1 MLLSKNIKD
10 KFMAKNVIDQVLEN
24 IFGSWQNYKGSRV
37 REAIQKALKDD
48 DLLIQQLQSGKGSYM
63 VYLGTDAATNI
74 ATVALFASAETYGIY
89 KADPDNHADLIL
101 SSVEIPLG
109 TGGGSAEASTIVKL
123 TNMGAKS
130 ITATKDSDLVAKI
143 RFTSQLYDPSVPGG
157 SVSDTNEEG
166 TLLIETRMQNA
177 SEWKVAA
184 NIAINSQEAANV
196 SAYTEINLAPY
207 CVDGTQSVRMIA
219 TGTSSHKSTP
229 YVIIMVT
236 KTNINVVFQTKWQN
250 PFEYKAVAPTISVPL
265 TITGTISKVLHL
277 KVSSSDGKYS
287 RTYDYSIGTATYTE
301 TPYIAYIDHPKAHGI
316 YNIEAWIT
324 SGDNVK
330 TESVSQNI
338 MCTLSGNTTPL
349 LVLNNIGTFQNW
361 SSVQAFDYAVFNP
374 KADNTDIAFVLT
386 NLETENIIYSETVQN
401 LQNSV
406 ISSLI
411 FDLEVETEDNTNFPA
426 SMSFTSN
433 KVVLRDPLRIVVDN
447 SENFAPTSG
456 ADFFLNPKTRN
467 NSESTPD
474 VIVNAMNGQ
483 QLKATFEG
491 LSFVSDG
498 WLVDENT
505 KARCL
510 RLLDGEKV
518 NISYDAYSDDTAFQG
533 LSIEIDFAT
542 RNVTDENGI
551 LFQMGTPSSIDDN
564 LVGFWLKA
572 QESCFMTLN
581 KRQYETQNWGYESEV
596 RTHAVINIVPNLY
609 NQGVNYVRIFLNGGI
624 KREFVYTDGDSFWQ
638 AVGGTKKTGG
648 IVIAPQG
655 ADIDI
660 YALRIYKKTL
670 SATDIRQN
678 YLASFSTVEEK
689 KDFKEENDIL
699 GETGSISYAKA
710 KEKKNT
716 LLYKGKL
723 PTLANG
729 LKNTT
734 CDVVI
739 NKIND
744 KAHSGTLY
752 HAKITRQGS
761 TSRKYWGEGNL
772 QAVAI
777 DDTSKW
783 IDGNGV
789 DHGWCYQNEDGL
801 PLAVKLVD
809 KRNYA
814 SSMQS
819 HKLGATRLYNDL
831 YKEIVGKN
839 EITSIDGKEN
849 CRVAVYEDPFLVFQ
863 QESEDSEP
871 KFIGLGTFGSGK
883 GDKPTFGY
891 DKQKTPDM
899 LMIEGS
905 DNNPLLTKH
914 QAPWISGDVVYNAD
928 DESYSYGG
936 VTSWDYD
943 MGNLNTITRF
953 ADAFNFI
960 FLHSNRLKVFNGTYS
975 QLKEASPTLD
985 QSYCYWVTKGESGS
999 VRYDMYRWES
1009 ISKTWV
1015 AGGITKN
1022 SDGTYATL
1030 NVKEQMS
1037 SYLPS
1042 DFASHETYL
1051 EWDKVNGDFISAR
1064 LDEFREKV
1072 VTYFHK
1078 QDILF
1083 SMCMI
1088 KFLAGTDN
1096 RAKNTYLWVFS
1107 PTSLIRAMQDDLD
1120 TIISTNNQGQL
1131 TKPYYIEEHD
1141 FMSNGMSYWNGED
1154 NVFYN
1159 LMENAFPADIKS
1171 MMKSILTTMAK
1182 LGGGTLQGCWEKYF
1196 FFVQKYFPVVA
1207 YNEFARIGYEYAKYQ
1222 MELGNYSNDTDP
1234 ITQSLGSQEE
1244 AERQW
1249 VKNRNI
1255 YISSFAGYGE
1265 FDSITP
1271 TTGTYQLIRSLQP
1284 MQTNVTIKTAMWLYP
1299 ALGLGQSGSFTSGR
1313 HKAGDTVSF
1322 DFMSGNDTQYS
1333 ILGANYLSDTGSWA
1347 NRPANGGITFIGS
1360 RLTKLDA
1367 GTDTPSNLKFKITS
1381 ATVSSLRSVRS
1392 IDFHNISTLGNE
1404 IDFTKNTRVESIDI
1418 RGTVVTKVL
1427 LPQQEFL
1434 KSVRLPATINE
1445 IRLDGQRGLTEL
1457 LLEGYSNLQTVY
1469 INQETCPGVNALDII
1484 GNLKESTNLSSLTI
1498 LGIDWTDV
1506 SAETLSF
1513 LLDKK
1518 AKLTG
1523 RVTLSESV
1531 SVDATLKMRMVGM
1544 WGNID
1549 NEKNALYVSYNKVE
1563 IMSASLKGYRYFAKE
1578 GNYALKLH
1586 TTPVTGNDIVYVSW
1600 KMTENHFA
1608 TIDPKTGIITVTEAG
1623 SRDNDDKA
1631 TVTVTLQLSSGKT
1644 LEATTDVYFYAYQ
1657 AQLGDYVFAD
1667 GTYGS
1672 DLSFSDATPIG
1683 VIFYIEPKKREWA
1696 IAVAL
1701 RDYESRVWG
1710 LYNSTDANNGMN
1722 GIILGS
1728 NNNYNVYNLPL
1739 LQEYTNN
1746 VNVSDSTM
1754 RDESNTANDGFK
1766 EYTVLNSISEIG
1778 FEEITQSMWDT
1789 SVGHTTLSEY
1799 FERVGLNVND
1809 MIARGQL
1816 NTLKIIA
1823 HRDYI
1828 LQDTN
1833 VHLDVPKA
1841 TPEKTLAQSL
1851 TECIKK
1857 VQAEHNNA
1865 QKYQQYYYPAASYCN
1880 AYVPALDNDTETL
1893 AEPFT
1898 EGHWFLMSCGEMA
1911 RCSWYAMKGYN
1922 LGVANNIFAQAKA
1935 DFRFEVFSSVQY
1947 WTSSEY
1953 SELNSWNL
1961 NPVSGNLNIYYNKFN
1976 GSRLRPAVAFKL

>member
-1 MLLSKNIKD
+1 MANGLDTKIPDLSTPWEGYLRSRIEEFLKGK
-10 KFMAKNVIDQVLEN
+10 LTEN
-24 IFGSWQNYKGSRV
+24 DAFVKKLQEN
-37 REAIQKALKDD
+37 KA
-48 DLLIQQLQSGKGSYM
+48 SY
-63 VYLGTDAATNI
+63 I
-74 ATVALFASAETYGIY
+74 ATLESDTTTGLVTVGLFASSESYATWLKDKESHG
-89 KADPDNHADLIL
+89 DLLL
-101 SSVEIPLG
+101 SSAEIPMG
-109 TGGGSAEASTIVKL
+109 SGGGSSESSYIVKL
-123 TNMGAKS
+123 FNVGDKT
-130 ITATKDSDLVAKI
+130 ITATQKSDLVAKI
-143 RFTSQLYDPSVPGG
+143 RFTSQLYDPSDK
-157 SVSDTNEEG
+157 SMSDTNENAS
-166 TLLIETRMQNA
+166 LQIETRMQD
-177 SEWKVAA
+177 SSSWKVAGVIT
-184 NIAINSQEAANV
+184 IASQSASDAT
-196 SAYTEINLAPY
+196 AYTVVDLSPY
-207 CVDGTQSVRMIA
+207 CVNGTQSVRMIA
-219 TGTSSHKSTP
+219 IGEVSEKRSP
-229 YVIIMVT
+229 YVNLTVT
-236 KTNINVVFQTKWQN
+236 LTDIKVTFQTNWQR
-250 PFEYKAVAPTISVPL
+250 PFVYKANSPTIQIPVL
-265 TITGTISKVLHL
+265 ITGSINKVLHL
-277 KVSSSDGKYS
+277 KVTSDNSKYS
-287 RTYDYSIGTATYTE
+287 REYEYNVGTTTYTE
-301 TPYIAYIDHPKAHGI
+301 TPFSTSIDHPQTTGI
-316 YNIEAWIT
+316 FNVEAWIT
-324 SGDNVK
+324 SGNTVK
-330 TESVSQNI
+330 TEAVSQNI
-338 MCTLSGNTTPL
+338 MCTLNDNVKPL
-349 LVLNNIGTFQNW
+349 FVLNNIGKFQNW
-361 SSVQAFDYAVFNP
+361 SSVQAFDYAMYNP
-374 KADNTDIAFVLT
+374 NADNTDISFVLT
-386 NLETENIIYSETVQN
+386 NLETENIIYSEVVQN
-401 LQNSV
+401 VPNGV
-406 ISSLI
+406 IKSLL
-411 FDLEVETEDNTNFPA
+411 FDLEVETDDNTNFPA
-426 SMSFTSN
+426 SMSFTSD
-433 KVVLRDPLRIVVDN
+433 KLVLRDPLRVVVDN

-498 WLVDENT
+498 WIVDENT

-510 RLLDGEKV
+510 RMLDGEKI
-518 NISYDAYSDDTAFQG
+518 NISYDAYSDDTALQG

-551 LFQMGTPSSIDDN
+551 LFQMGTPSTVDDN

-581 KRQYETQNWGYESEV
+581 KRQYDTQNWGYESEV

-624 KREFVYTDGDSFWQ
+624 KREFVYTNGDSFWQ

-648 IVIAPQG
+648 IVINPQG

-660 YALRIYKKTL
+660 YALRIYKKSL

-678 YLASFSTVEEK
+678 YLASFPTVEAK

-699 GETGSISYAKA
+699 GETGLISYAKV

-729 LKNTT
+729 LKSTT
-734 CDVVI
+734 CDIVI
-739 NKIND
+739 IKIND

-752 HAKITRQGS
+752 NGKITRQGS

-777 DDTSKW
+777 DETSKW
-783 IDGNGV
+783 VDGNGV

-975 QLKEASPTLD
+975 QLKESSPTLD

-999 VRYDMYRWES
+999 ARYDMYRWES

-1015 AGGITKN
+1015 AGGISKN

-1030 NVKEQMS
+1030 NIKGQMS

-1051 EWDKVNGDFISAR
+1051 EWDKVNEDFVSAR

-1072 VTYFHK
+1072 VAYFHK

-1083 SMCMI
+1083 FMCMI
-1088 KFLAGTDN
+1088 KLLAGTDN

-1171 MMKSILTTMAK
+1171 MMKSILTAMAK

-1299 ALGLGQSGSFTSGR
+1299 ALGLGQSGSFTAGR

-1367 GTDTPSNLKFKITS
+1367 GTDTPSSLKFKITS

-1392 IDFHNISTLGNE
+1392 VDFHNISTLGNE

-1457 LLEGYSNLQTVY
+1457 FLEEYSNLQTIY
-1469 INQETCPGVNALDII
+1469 INQETCPGVNALNII
-1484 GNLKESTNLSSLTI
+1484 GNLKESKNLSSLTI
-1498 LGIDWTDV
+1498 LGINWEDV
-1506 SAETLSF
+1506 SAETLSW
-1513 LLDKK
+1513 LLDRQ

-1523 RVTLSESV
+1523 RITLSENVAV
-1531 SVDATLKMRMVGM
+1531 SATLKMRIVSVY
-1544 WGNID
+1544 GNVD
-1549 NEKNALYVSYNKVE
+1549 DESNSLYISYNKVTINTLSLYVE
-1563 IMSASLKGYRYFAKE
+1563 EYMSKTGDYQVKFKA
-1578 GNYALKLH
+1578 N
-1586 TTPVTGNDIVYVSW
+1586 PITGNNLVSVSW
-1600 KMTENHFA
+1600 SISSNDFA
-1608 TIDPKTGIITVTEAG
+1608 TINKNTGIVTVNKIG
-1623 SRDNDDKA
+1623 SAESNDSA
-1631 TVTVTLQLSSGKT
+1631 TVTATVVLSDNSVKSASI
-1644 LEATTDVYFYAYQ
+1644 EVYFYERVCKI
-1657 AQLGDYVFAD
+1657 GDFVFAD
-1667 GTYGS
+1667 GTTG
-1672 DLSFSDATPIG
+1672 DTIKDNKTWIG
-1683 VIFYIEPKKREWA
+1683 VCFYIDPENPKRRLMVSNRN
-1696 IAVAL
+1696 ITT
-1701 RDYESRVWG
+1701 DCWG
-1710 LYNSTDANNGMN
+1710 LYNSNSTDGLANIELADSSEVVYDIVDIPNIPNSNNYTPDINNVIDLSQPDGYAKFTDVRSTIGFTTLN
-1722 GIILGS
+1722 STQYNRIKNYLDNYKENDSIPTGLLYTLFIIRHRDIILSDS
-1728 NNNYNVYNLPL
+1728 NINLDIPIKNADTTEMDS
-1739 LQEYTNN
+1739 LQELINKVVVDN
-1746 VNVSDSTM
+1746 
-1754 RDESNTANDGFK
+1754 AN
-1766 EYTVLNSISEIG
+1766 
-1778 FEEITQSMWDT
+1778 
-1789 SVGHTTLSEY
+1789 
-1799 FERVGLNVND
+1799 
-1809 MIARGQL
+1809 
-1816 NTLKIIA
+1816 
-1823 HRDYI
+1823 
-1828 LQDTN
+1828 
-1833 VHLDVPKA
+1833 
-1841 TPEKTLAQSL
+1841 
-1851 TECIKK
+1851 IKYK
-1857 VQAEHNNA
+1857 
-1865 QKYQQYYYPAASYCN
+1865 QYYYPAASYC
-1880 AYVPALDNDTETL
+1880 YHY
-1893 AEPFT
+1893 EPTISKNEKLLEKFKA
-1898 EGHWFLMSCGEMA
+1898 HNWFLPTIGDLY
-1911 RCSWYAMKGYN
+1911 RLLFYN
-1922 LGVANNIFAQAKA
+1922 NQTSGKYNAFAKA
-1935 DFRFEVFSSVQY
+1935 RLFSSIFSNIGACWSCQ
-1947 WTSSEY
+1947 EY
-1953 SELNSWNL
+1953 SELVAWINEANRIVNNNNNTNRKSNTFVIR
-1961 NPVSGNLNIYYNKFN
+1961 PVC
-1976 GSRLRPAVAFKL
+1976 AF